1 MSAPCAGSISGAQLP
16 AAFRQLRFGG
26 SCTPRRQRTLHRT
39 AALPGSNGPPGR
51 PGGGLILPGSDD
63 FPAAGLPGG
72 ARRPG
77 GGPAGF
83 GPSGQATPRDG
94 PLYQPF
100 RPPPAYKDTAS
111 QSKDE
116 MLNKLT
122 SAHWELALTCWRLRL
137 TLLLVPP
144 PTQPERDA
152 GLTWPRYWTPCTRRG
167 CRTRTCLRCVRAAG
181 DTSPSHWA

>member
-1 MSAPCAGSISGAQLP
+1 MSAPSASPLVGAQLP
-16 AAFRQLRFGG
+16 ATFRQLRFGG
-26 SCTPRRQRTLHRT
+26 SCAPRCRRALHRS
-39 AALPGSNGPPGR
+39 AALPGSGPPGR

-63 FPAAGLPGG
+63 FPVTGLPGG

-111 QSKDE
+111 QSKEE

-122 SAHWELALTCWRLRL
+122 SASFGRLVSYCLRLRL
-137 TLLLVPP
+137 THAGPYPP
-144 PTQPERDA
+144 
-152 GLTWPRYWTPCTRRG
+152 
-167 CRTRTCLRCVRAAG
+167 
-181 DTSPSHWA
+181 SPSGTLV